1 MPTTTLRSDPDNPR
15 RLLGAWLAL
24 ALFTLGWDASGLDL
38 PVMRLIGTAGG
49 FPWQHHVL
57 LERVLHDGGRRLSM
71 LLYGLLLVWTAWPS
85 AKVPS
90 VAPSRRERLAVLG
103 LVTLALLL
111 VGLVKRASDTSC
123 PWEWSL
129 FGGQAAYVSHWDL
142 FTRDGGA
149 GHCFPGGHA
158 SSALAFVALCLPWL
172 WSPSPGRPSR
182 IGAGWLA
189 GVLLAGLV
197 AGVAQTL
204 RGAHPPSHT
213 LWTALIC
220 GGVALAGWRL
230 AQPWLRGAIVTP

>member
-1 MPTTTLRSDPDNPR
+1 MLTTTLRPDPDNPR

-71 LLYGLLLVWTAWPS
+71 LLYGLLLVWALWPS

-90 VAPSRRERLAVLG
+90 ITPSRRERLAVLG

-123 PWEWSL
+123 PWEWSV

-142 FTRDGGA
+142 VTRDGGA

-230 AQPWLRGAIVTP
+230 AQPWLRGAVVTP